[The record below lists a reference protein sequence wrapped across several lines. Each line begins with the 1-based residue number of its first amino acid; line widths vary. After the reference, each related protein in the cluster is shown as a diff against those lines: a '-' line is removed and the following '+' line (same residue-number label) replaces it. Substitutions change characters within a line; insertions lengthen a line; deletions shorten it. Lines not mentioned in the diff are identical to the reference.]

1 MNSLKSRYSNRAARV
16 AQFLI
21 LWTILAV
28 SAMFAADAYFFRSA
42 ERVLVKSEILVF
54 MSLPKAEIYV
64 PETGATL
71 MALPAKTAL
80 LRVDSVV
87 KNVQMAALASLI
99 SGLIFASLIFWIL
112 AKTLGGKSA
121 DEYLR
126 GAKIVSAKQ
135 LKKQIEKREK

>member
-28 SAMFAADAYFFRSA
+28 SAMFAADTYFFRSA

-64 PETGATL
+64 PETGAIL

-80 LRVDSVV
+80 RRVDSVV
-87 KNVQMAALASLI
+87 SNVQIATLASLI

-112 AKTLGGKSA
+112 AKTLNKKSE
-121 DEYLR
+121 DVHLR
-126 GAKIVSAKQ
+126 GSRMTSASE
-135 LKKQIEKREK
+135 LKKLIASRRK